1 MKTKSPLSLALLLL
15 AAISMSMF
23 LSCGQHLDPYQYDS
37 VNWDGSNSG
46 TIELQNGSNKDM
58 VIFVGQ
64 TPAPSNL
71 LGGVKAGATVK
82 HDISKHVSD
91 FSVGGF
97 AILRGISKEEWDN
110 NQLEPSKAKIEF
122 TAMVTYGSGK
132 MYRYNITLSNTGN
145 NAVRVTNR
153 FNIGMELRKNSPNGE
168 KVAFLPGLA
177 TNQMIYTSSTEA
189 ITLFP
194 VYVFFNKTTAEV
206 TTLETTEMKAA
217 LIVAPRPLGPNQ
229 SINDYYLPKDETLT
243 WSYIYGT
250 LKQTSAYITV
260 ANKVPNEVGY
270 VTIALKKQLS
280 QNGYDAISHGERLTY
295 KIECSEAGE
304 EAGMIINFQNGT
316 VLVPVRTKDGGA
328 DIIKAGYNYTVTVTP
343 DTGNKDSYKAVIDDG
358 EEIDKSK
365 LIETTMK

>member
-23 LSCGQHLDPYQYDS
+23 LSCGQHLDPYKYDG

-97 AILRGISKEEWDN
+97 AILRGVSREEYDN
-110 NQLEPSKAKIEF
+110 NPLLKEPRIEF
-122 TAMVTYGSGK
+122 TAMVTYGAGK

-177 TNQMIYTSSTEA
+177 TNQMIYTSSTEG

-194 VYVFFNKTTAEV
+194 VFVFFNKTTAEV
-206 TTLETTEMKAA
+206 TTLETTELKAA
-217 LIVAPRPLGPNQ
+217 ILVAPRPLGPTQ
-229 SINDYYLPKDETLT
+229 DINHYYLPKDDSLT
-243 WSYIYGT
+243 WNKIYGT

-260 ANKVPNEVGY
+260 ANKAPGAGY
-270 VTIALKKQLS
+270 VTISGKRKIS
-280 QNGYDAISHGERLTY
+280 QNGYDVISNGERLTY
-295 KIECSEAGE
+295 KIECSAAGE
-304 EAGMIINFQNGT
+304 EAGMIIDFGDGST
-316 VLVPVRTKDGGA
+316 FVPVRSKDGGA
-328 DIIKAGYNYTVTVTP
+328 DIIKAGYNYNVLLTYAG
-343 DTGNKDSYKAVIDDG
+343 GNYKAEIDEG

-365 LIETTMK
+365 LIETTDR

>member
-1 MKTKSPLSLALLLL
+1 MKAKKSFLALLLL
-15 AAISMSMF
+15 VAISINF
-23 LSCGQHLDPYQYDS
+23 FSCGAHNDPYLFDG

-46 TIELQNGSNKDM
+46 TLDLINGSNKDM
-58 VIFVGQ
+58 VLFVGQ

-71 LGGVKAGATVK
+71 LGGVRAGANVK

-110 NQLEPSKAKIEF
+110 NKLEPQNAKIEF
-122 TAMVTYGSGK
+122 TAMVTYGAGK

-177 TNQMIYTSSTEA
+177 VNQMIYTSSTEA

-217 LIVAPRPLGPNQ
+217 LIVAPRPLGPSQ
-229 SINDYYLPKDETLT
+229 SINDYYLPKDDTLT
-243 WSYIYGT
+243 WAKIYGT

-260 ANKVPNEVGY
+260 ANKANEVGY
-270 VTIALKKQLS
+270 VTIAGKRLLS
-280 QNGYDAISHGERLTY
+280 QNGYDAISNGERLTY

-304 EAGMIINFQNGT
+304 EAGMWIDFGNGS
-316 VLVPVRTKDGGA
+316 VLVPVLDKDGGA
-328 DIIKAGYNYTVTVTP
+328 DIIKAGYNYTVSVTRISS
-343 DTGNKDSYKAVIDDG
+343 DNYKAVIDDG

-365 LIETTMK
+365 LIETTAR